1 MGKLGI
7 EELNL
12 MDVNIP
18 LFPVN
23 YNLMN
28 MCYLI
33 IHQPQDLKR
42 SHMSIIIDVG
52 GNSPERF
59 IIGLLVH
66 LIANMN
72 DGQCAH
78 STTLRNDFGEI
89 DRSEVEA
96 IYLGTQVKDVRQE
109 TAGSVVFRRFHG
121 SSIPVNG
128 SGDRIYPVSPGTGRN
143 LSKPAAG
150 YGHRILVSNSCHF
163 PAGSERKRGVS

>member
-1 MGKLGI
+1 MGILGT

-23 YNLMN
+23 YNLIN

-52 GNSPERF
+52 GNSTERS

-72 DGQCAH
+72 DGQCPH
-78 STTLRNDFGEI
+78 STTLRNDFWEI

-96 IYLGTQVKDVRQE
+96 IYLGTQAKDVRQE
-109 TAGSVVFRRFHG
+109 TASSVVFR
-121 SSIPVNG
+121 
-128 SGDRIYPVSPGTGRN
+128 
-143 LSKPAAG
+143 
-150 YGHRILVSNSCHF
+150 
-163 PAGSERKRGVS
+163 